1 MKLFTTAVCLS
12 TFAFA
17 FSQATFFNS
26 NSNWSRNKKE
36 VVLNLGTT
44 QFLGDLGGGKG
55 IGKDYSLG
63 DLNFKSTNMNIG
75 AGFRYRFNRYWATT
89 TMLNLGIVR
98 GDDALSKE
106 PIRNARNLSFRSPF
120 VNLAQRIE
128 WIIYANEKVG
138 SRYGM
143 KGGMKD
149 KNFQLYVFG
158 GIGLAWFNA
167 QAKYQGKW
175 TNLRPLKTEGQGLEG
190 GPKNYLPIT
199 ATIPAGIG
207 FKFGISK
214 MWSLGIEATYLK
226 TFSDYI
232 DDVSGVYYD
241 PTILN
246 QKLGAASAY
255 LSNPSNTPSAFN
267 PGSQRGD
274 KQKDAVFYLN
284 VIATKNITYK
294 NYSGNL
300 QVRKYKYKR
309 TKF

>member
-1 MKLFTTAVCLS
+1 M
-12 TFAFA
+12 
-17 FSQATFFNS
+17 
-26 NSNWSRNKKE
+26 
-36 VVLNLGTT
+36 NLGTT

-63 DLNFKSTNMNIG
+63 DLNFASTNMNIG

-89 TMLNLGIVR
+89 TMLNLGLVK
-98 GDDALSKE
+98 GDDALTKE
-106 PIRNARNLSFRSPF
+106 PIRNARNLSFRSPL
-120 VNLAQRIE
+120 VNLSQRIE
-128 WIIYANEKVG
+128 WIIYSNEKIG

-143 KGGMKD
+143 KGAAKD

-158 GIGLAWFNA
+158 GIGLAWFNP

-232 DDVSGVYYD
+232 DDVHGTYYD
-241 PTILN
+241 PAILN
-246 QKLGAASAY
+246 QKLGAAAAY
-255 LSNPSNTPSAFN
+255 LSNPSATPNLFN

-284 VIATKNITYK
+284 VIATKNVTYK
-294 NYSGNL
+294 NYSGSL
-300 QVRKYKYKR
+300 KVRKYKYKR